1 MRARGDRGEK
11 TLQCTM
17 QGCYGTGLGEG
28 NIYDLTH
35 TTGVGSYHSQLEC
48 PGRINY
54 IIIVQMAHM
63 RMLRERGSRVN
74 ACPRGSAYYATCH
87 LPFVSSGEQ
96 RDHGGLITW
105 YVALITYLV
114 DVLRCTAKCAEGCG
128 TRMLICK

>member
-1 MRARGDRGEK
+1 M
-11 TLQCTM
+11 
-17 QGCYGTGLGEG
+17 GLGEG

-35 TTGVGSYHSQLEC
+35 ATRVGSYCSQLEC

-63 RMLRERGSRVN
+63 WMLCEQGLWVN

-87 LPFVSSGEQ
+87 LPFVSGGEQ

-114 DVLRCTAKCAEGCG
+114 DVLQCTAKCAEGCR
-128 TRMLICK
+128 TCMLICR